1 MSLMIAELYDALT
14 EAGASEEAARK
25 ASQAVADSEQRRAN
39 IEAELKMIKWVL
51 AILVAS
57 HLALFAK
64 IW

>member
-14 EAGASEEAARK
+14 EAGASEETARK
-25 ASQAVADSEQRRAN
+25 ASQAVADSEQRLAN
-39 IEAELKMIKWVL
+39 IESELKTMKWVL